1 MKCCLWSYLYARKK
15 LESYDTSNKLYRR
28 RHTKVGFLKNPLSES
43 VWHML
48 QKGRFLVKNFF
59 SKALRKFSTHRV
71 TTLNIF
77 ERLFKIISLRL
88 KKIRVIWHAKQIIWK
103 EIYKSLD
110 FWKIH
115 SQNPVSIWFKNTY
128 FQGKKFFQMVLKN
141 FLSVVWQ
148 CLIYLEG
155 CLRPYLYS
163 RKKIGVVLHIDQKIL
178 TKNRFAFRKKLVW
191 NFFPLY
197 HCNA

>member
-1 MKCCLWSYLYARKK
+1 MYYLLSKWVKGILYTCC
-15 LESYDTSNKLYRR
+15 N
-28 RHTKVGFLKNPLSES
+28 
-43 VWHML
+43 ML
-48 QKGRFLVKNFF
+48 LNKGRPQASAAASRLV
-59 SKALRKFSTHRV
+59 
-71 TTLNIF
+71 
-77 ERLFKIISLRL
+77 IIYLHL
-88 KKIRVIWHAKQIIWK
+88 KKIRVIRHVKQIIWK
-103 EIYKSLD
+103 ETYKSLD

-163 RKKIGVVLHIDQKIL
+163 RKKIGVIRHIDQKIL
-178 TKNRFAFRKKLVW
+178 TKNRFAFKKKLIW
-191 NFFPLY
+191 NYFPLY
-197 HCNA
+197 HCKYRGTKLML